1 MKASQRGWQRH
12 WAWRRSW
19 TFTSCEEGQGRE
31 DKNREAA
38 VWVGQQRGR
47 EGPEGTGQVR
57 G

>member
-19 TFTSCEEGQGRE
+19 RFTSCEEGQGRE

-38 VWVGQQRGR
+38 V
-47 EGPEGTGQVR
+47 
-57 G
+57 